1 MTDRAATLTP
11 YKWKNGDAN
20 LTKLIVAGTEYKFRY
35 LAPFQRRIFGAYSDQ
50 TNGDIEIRWT
60 QTWTTTDYF
69 TSACTFAAG
78 SQLYKPGDDS
88 IAGIKTFGSNACFL
102 YGTDSIDSID
112 YYENYTTPFAIR
124 NLVASQGAVNHHS
137 IVDAGGMHLFF
148 NKNYGFVA
156 YAGGSEFP
164 YGGMPISYD
173 IEDNISGINPIYYP
187 QIVGAF
193 IPNRKECVWAV
204 PLGGAATPNTL
215 LRYNVI
221 TKQWTTKTIDCRY
234 IDFWTLDTSLI
245 WNDLAALGYTY
256 WTDFGNMRWG
266 DLVSSL
272 PYLISANSDGHVY
285 TETGESDAG
294 AALDGYRVEPI
305 LSLGETQ
312 RALLLEIWF
321 GLSAI
326 GNYKLYVYYRGAD
339 TAAACESQ
347 PWTSIDEVSVNSPS
361 NAVCYTAQ
369 NNRFHQIKW
378 GTDSASEPFSVN
390 AITFRY
396 AEQGDY

>member
-1 MTDRAATLTP
+1 
-11 YKWKNGDAN
+11 
-20 LTKLIVAGTEYKFRY
+20 
-35 LAPFQRRIFGAYSDQ
+35 
-50 TNGDIEIRWT
+50 
-60 QTWTTTDYF
+60 
-69 TSACTFAAG
+69 
-78 SQLYKPGDDS
+78 
-88 IAGIKTFGSNACFL
+88 
-102 YGTDSIDSID
+102 
-112 YYENYTTPFAIR
+112 
-124 NLVASQGAVNHHS
+124 
-137 IVDAGGMHLFF
+137 
-148 NKNYGFVA
+148 
-156 YAGGSEFP
+156 
-164 YGGMPISYD
+164 
-173 IEDNISGINPIYYP
+173 
-187 QIVGAF
+187 
-193 IPNRKECVWAV
+193 
-204 PLGGAATPNTL
+204 
-215 LRYNVI
+215 
-221 TKQWTTKTIDCRY
+221 
-234 IDFWTLDTSLI
+234 
-245 WNDLAALGYTY
+245 
-256 WTDFGNMRWG
+256 MRWG

-294 AALDGYRVEPI
+294 SALDGYRVEPI